1 MLELYA
7 GTPPSYWQAS
17 YVYIY
22 NKILTLFAAM
32 DMNIQDVEVINERID
47 VIRAKLS
54 LICRLIIALIKL
66 CVCVLEI

>member
-32 DMNIQDVEVINERID
+32 DMDIHDVEVIKVVKRNSQL
-47 VIRAKLS
+47 IRDSINKHNVTKSTLS
-54 LICRLIIALIKL
+54 NFI
-66 CVCVLEI
+66 